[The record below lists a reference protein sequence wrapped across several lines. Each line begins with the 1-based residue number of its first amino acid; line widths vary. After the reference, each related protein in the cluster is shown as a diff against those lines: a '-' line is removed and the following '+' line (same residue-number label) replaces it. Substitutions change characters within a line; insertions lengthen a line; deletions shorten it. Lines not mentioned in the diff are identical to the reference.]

1 MKRFFSSRIP
11 QRFVSQG
18 NPGEASSDRA
28 GDIVWGQDSHHSALA
43 KYLYFIAIPSH
54 RPNITQSGT
63 STQWEE
69 GVIWCHFLS
78 SYGEEK
84 DLVNFSPVTG
94 N

>member
-43 KYLYFIAIPSH
+43 KYLYFIAIPH
-54 RPNITQSGT
+54 QPNITQSGT
-63 STQWEE
+63 SIS
-69 GVIWCHFLS
+69 GRR
-78 SYGEEK
+78 G
-84 DLVNFSPVTG
+84 
-94 N
+94 